1 MSKNRIYKK
10 AFVIPALSFY
20 LLLFIL
26 PVVLNFGYSF
36 TNWNAIKLTGETARW
51 VGVKN
56 YAKIFSDPELLNV
69 ILRTILYASVTTVFK
84 NVIGFILAL
93 GLNEGLKTKS
103 ILRAIFFMPSML
115 SPLIIG
121 LIFGTLLMPT
131 GFFNQFLGLLGI
143 HSSIAWTTTESTA
156 LGSVMCVDIWKQA
169 GFNMVIYLAGLQL
182 IDSNYYEAA
191 AIDGA
196 GSFEKLVYITVP
208 RMLPSFIIN
217 LLLNMSSGLKTF
229 DLIYVIT
236 NGGPDGA
243 TELINTMVYKQ
254 YGQKLY
260 GMSAAYGVIVFIITA
275 VFGAMILCIKD
286 DTDN

>member
-10 AFVIPALSFY
+10 AFVIPAWSFY

-121 LIFGTLLMPT
+121 LIFGTLLIADRILQSVSGTARHTQQHRLDNDGVDRFGIGQVCRYLET
-131 GFFNQFLGLLGI
+131 GRIQHGHISCRPPADRFQLLRSGR
-143 HSSIAWTTTESTA
+143 HRRC
-156 LGSVMCVDIWKQA
+156 G
-169 GFNMVIYLAGLQL
+169 
-182 IDSNYYEAA
+182 
-191 AIDGA
+191 
-196 GSFEKLVYITVP
+196 KL
-208 RMLPSFIIN
+208 
-217 LLLNMSSGLKTF
+217 
-229 DLIYVIT
+229 
-236 NGGPDGA
+236 
-243 TELINTMVYKQ
+243 
-254 YGQKLY
+254 
-260 GMSAAYGVIVFIITA
+260 
-275 VFGAMILCIKD
+275 
-286 DTDN
+286 